1 MRILLTNDDGYLATG
16 LKAVRDELRKVGDV
30 TVVAPERE
38 QSGVSSSL
46 TLYQPILVREHD
58 FDGVRTI
65 SVAGTPA
72 DAVKLALTE
81 LLDEPPHLVVSGI
94 NFGLNTGPNI
104 LYSGTCAGAL
114 EAAQAGLTSVA
125 ISLQVSREPEW
136 PMVARLGAKLALEI
150 MDAHP
155 QSATVFNVNIPAL
168 SAAKIKGTLVTR
180 QEPTPWIDTFERRQ
194 DPRGRT
200 YFWLKGREPRAKRPR
215 EGEIPTDAHALQ
227 EGYISVTPVHR
238 DLTAEDLLDEL
249 KLQLEKRATPGSSKG
264 PRRA

>member
-1 MRILLTNDDGYLATG
+1 MRILLTNDDGYLARG
-16 LKAVRDELRKVGDV
+16 LKAVRDELRKAGEV

-81 LLDEPPHLVVSGI
+81 FLDEPPHLVVSGI

-125 ISLQVSREPEW
+125 ISLQVSKDPEW
-136 PMVARLGAKLALEI
+136 PMAAKLGAKIALGIVE
-150 MDAHP
+150 AHP

-168 SAAKIKGTLVTR
+168 PAAKIRGTLVTR
-180 QEPTPWIDTFERRQ
+180 QEPTPWIDTFERRL

-215 EGEIPTDAHALQ
+215 DGEAPTDAHAIQ

-238 DLTAEDLLDEL
+238 DLTAEDLLGDLAAEL
-249 KLQLEKRATPGSSKG
+249 ERKATPAPSRG